1 VEMVGARDGTA
12 GGDDALGCSSEE
24 DDMHTQILRSATPKA
39 GTADTSATG

>member
-1 VEMVGARDGTA
+1 MVPLVAMMP
-12 GGDDALGCSSEE
+12 LGCSSEE